1 MLVANWKV
9 ARNFAA
15 AMIGVRRCGGGQG
28 GREWLVTTPQRRIS
42 IATVAFSHS
51 YARTARLQ
59 PAAALWWT
67 GGRSGWQATANDA
80 SAAQTITPSRGRR
93 SCARRAYFRRR
104 RTRHA
109 RSLRRVV
116 TAAAARYFFLIF
128 FFRFCAITTCGEGVR
143 ERPLGV
149 YTRVCLRARACVCSG
164 IIALLVITSGTY
176 LSY

>member
-1 MLVANWKV
+1 MKSRAKF
-9 ARNFAA
+9 RCSDD
-15 AMIGVRRCGGGQG
+15 RRPSLWRWRGGS
-28 GREWLVTTPQRRIS
+28 EWLVTTPQRRIS

-59 PAAALWWT
+59 PAAALWWA
-67 GGRSGWQATANDA
+67 GGRSGWQATADDA

-109 RSLRRVV
+109 RSLRVATR
-116 TAAAARYFFLIF
+116 RHCRCRRRPLFFLIF
-128 FFRFCAITTCGEGVR
+128 FFRFRAITTCGEGVR

-164 IIALLVITSGTY
+164 IIALLQVVPTY
-176 LSY
+176 HTK